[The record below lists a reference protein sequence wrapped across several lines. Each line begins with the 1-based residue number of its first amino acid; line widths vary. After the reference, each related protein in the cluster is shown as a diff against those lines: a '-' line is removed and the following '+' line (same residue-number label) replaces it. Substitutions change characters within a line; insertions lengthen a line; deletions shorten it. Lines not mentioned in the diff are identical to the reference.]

1 MADLV
6 PLVRRSARLVADL
19 PVGASQVVWERPP
32 SELLVV
38 TGGVGIELG
47 DGTVTITVP
56 VSCDEL
62 QGLHP
67 TRRVTRAMQ
76 EVAVPFAVG
85 SATRP
90 AGLVMATSRRPRG
103 PDVVVRVWSD
113 ALVAF
118 AFETLVHLASS
129 LAAARGDDRR
139 GLTFIPGALAASA
152 DALFIN
158 PMERH
163 SIRWGVS

>member
-76 EVAVPFAVG
+76 EFAVPFAVG

-90 AGLVMATSRRPRG
+90 AGLVMATT
-103 PDVVVRVWSD
+103 VVP
-113 ALVAF
+113 AAVA
-118 AFETLVHLASS
+118 
-129 LAAARGDDRR
+129 
-139 GLTFIPGALAASA
+139 P
-152 DALFIN
+152 
-158 PMERH
+158 
-163 SIRWGVS
+163 